1 MAMDSNYLMIE
12 EFVGEEDLEYATQ
25 QALAVMH
32 TEEVYDI
39 YPSISNVPGWGKMIG
54 KRGVDTQPRWTIE
67 RFLAV

>member
-12 EFVGEEDLEYATQ
+12 EFVGEEDLENATQ
-25 QALAVMH
+25 QALAMMH
-32 TEEVYDI
+32 IEEVYDI
-39 YPSISNVPGWGKMIG
+39 CPSISNVPGWEKMID